1 MIPAS
6 FEYFAPKTVAEALQ
20 LLARHG
26 DDGKVLAGGQS
37 LIPVLKLRLAAPSVV
52 VDIGRIGDLSYLKS
66 EGGVIRLG
74 AMTTHAAIA
83 KSSLIKESCPLLA
96 ETAAQIG
103 DQQVRNR
110 GTIGGSLVH
119 ADPAADW
126 PAAML
131 ALHAEIV
138 ARSSKGERVI
148 KAADFFVEMM
158 TTAVQTGELVTEIRI
173 PVPAQPKAAAYL
185 KVPQAASG
193 FAVVGVAAQLTMD
206 GGKCKDVSIGVT
218 GLAPKAYRA
227 KSVED
232 ALRGQTLDDATL
244 SVAMAKA
251 DAEASDAMED
261 IHASGEYRRHLTRVY
276 AKRAIQ
282 AAATRA

>member
-83 KSSLIKESCPLLA
+83 KSALIKESCPLLA